1 MLIKLADPRPAE
13 PAVGSW
19 LALRGWHKMRQVGF
33 DVGLDAGAG
42 ALEAAKTLIWLIFCQ
57 VDTVLFSYHFD
68 GFYLV
73 G

>member
-1 MLIKLADPRPAE
+1 
-13 PAVGSW
+13 
-19 LALRGWHKMRQVGF
+19 MRQVGF

-42 ALEAAKTLIWLIFCQ
+42 ALEAAETLIWLIFCQ
-57 VDTVLFSYHFD
+57 VDKVLFSYHFD